1 MQPTTSNN
9 DSRPV
14 FPYHVRNQG
23 DFDNPFING
32 RGFIYLCIS
41 KMSFTF

>member
-1 MQPTTSNN
+1 MKPTTSNN

-14 FPYHVRNQG
+14 FPYHVHQA
-23 DFDNPFING
+23 DFGNPFIIK

-41 KMSFTF
+41 KMSFNF